1 MKKLMVLF
9 VCGLGLTVANAAA
22 VTWASGVGIKGV
34 DSAAYLPAGDVKMY
48 VFELADQTAFD
59 AFKTDADSISKLDL
73 SKAALSGATTKS
85 STGITL
91 SDATKYKAGDSIYA
105 AVVVTQLDGANTYFV
120 AQKMTATVDEMD
132 SGVGFSSLAKKVLG
146 GGGADVS
153 WTKMA
158 GGSDVPEP
166 TSAMLLLLG
175 VAGLALR
182 RKQK

>member
-34 DSAAYLPAGDVKMY
+34 DSEAYLPAGDVKMF
-48 VFELADQTAFD
+48 VFELADQAALD

-91 SDATKYKAGDSIYA
+91 KDEKTYKANDSIYA
-105 AVVVTQLDGANTYFV
+105 AVVVTQLDGDNTYFV
-120 AQKMTATVDEMD
+120 AQKMTATIDEMD
-132 SGVGFSSLAKKVLG
+132 SGVAFNSMAKKVYG
-146 GGGADVS
+146 TSTDIS